1 MKSQFETSNAIFF
14 AKSKKCYIITNMGE
28 IQNIKSLIY
37 KIRGYQVM
45 LDADLAKIYQVETRI
60 LNQAVKRNIDRFPSE
75 FMFQL
80 TQAEYDD
87 LRSQFVISKD
97 KYDLLRSQIATSKDG
112 KGGRRYLPFAFTEHG
127 VIMLSSVLNS
137 KIANQINIAVVK
149 AFIEMR
155 RYIAKPIRKKLDDL
169 EKVLM
174 LHIDDTNHNF
184 AEYAAVINEIITKLN
199 NLIETPPKPK
209 RKIGFNAGL

>member
-1 MKSQFETSNAIFF
+1 MSNL
-14 AKSKKCYIITNMGE
+14 
-28 IQNIKSLIY
+28 QNIKSLIY

-60 LNQAVKRNIDRFPSE
+60 LNQAVKRNIDRFPPE
-75 FMFQL
+75 FMFRL
-80 TQAEYDD
+80 TQDEYKT
-87 LRSQFVISKD
+87 LM
-97 KYDLLRSQIATSKDG
+97 SQIATSSW
-112 KGGRRYLPFAFTEHG
+112 GGRRKLPFAFTEHG

-174 LHIDDTNHNF
+174 LHIDDTNLNIEEH
-184 AEYAAVINEIITKLN
+184 AAIINEIINKLN
-199 NLIETPPKPK
+199 NLIETPPEPK
-209 RKIGFNAGL
+209 RIIGFHAGP

>member
-1 MKSQFETSNAIFF
+1 MIFE
-14 AKSKKCYIITNMGE
+14 
-28 IQNIKSLIY
+28 
-37 KIRGYQVM
+37 IRGYQVM
-45 LDADLAKIYQVETRI
+45 LDADLARIYQVETKV
-60 LNQAVKRNIDRFPSE
+60 LNQAVKRNINRFPPE

-80 TQAEYDD
+80 TNDEYEN
-87 LRSQFVISKD
+87 
-97 KYDLLRSQIATSKDG
+97 LRSQIVTSKDG
-112 KGGRRYLPFAFTEHG
+112 QGGRRYLPFAFTEHG

-137 KIANQINIAVVK
+137 KIATQINIAVVK

-184 AEYAAVINEIITKLN
+184 TEHAAVINEIITALNKL
-199 NLIETPPKPK
+199 IKTPPKPK
-209 RKIGFNAGL
+209 GKIGFNPD